1 MKQTSSSP
9 LSFFHP
15 ATLLST
21 WFGSGLIKFAPGTW
35 GSLAALPFA
44 WVISLYSG
52 PIGLIV
58 ASLLAYIVGIWA
70 SGKYSSALGK
80 EDPGSVVIDEVAGQ
94 WLALA
99 FVPIDPIMFLIS
111 FLLFRFFDIVK
122 VFPANWLDK
131 NVKGGLGIMS
141 DDMVAGLYAMAVF
154 YLLQSFIPSSD
165 DVLKFF

>member
-1 MKQTSSSP
+1 MSSTP
-9 LSFFHP
+9 LKFLHP
-15 ATLLST
+15 ATLIST

-44 WVISLYSG
+44 WVIFG
-52 PIGLIV
+52 QFGWIGLVI
-58 ASLLAYIVGIWA
+58 ASLLAYVIGIWA
-70 SGKYSSALGK
+70 SGKYSEALGR

-99 FVPIDPIMFLIS
+99 IVPLDPFLYLLS

-141 DDMVAGLYAMAVF
+141 DDMVAGLYALAIF
-154 YLLQSFIPSSD
+154 YLFQRFVPYD
-165 DVLKFF
+165 GEMFKFF

>member
-1 MKQTSSSP
+1 MSSTP

-15 ATLLST
+15 ATLIST

-35 GSLAALPFA
+35 GSLAALPFS
-44 WVISLYSG
+44 WVIFERFGSE
-52 PIGLIV
+52 GLII
-58 ASLLAYIVGIWA
+58 ASVLAYGIGVWS
-70 SGKYSSALGK
+70 SGKYSKALGK

-99 FVPIDPIMFLIS
+99 FVPLDPFLYFIS

-122 VFPANWLDK
+122 VFPANWLDR

-141 DDMVAGLYAMAVF
+141 DDMVAGLYALIVF
-154 YLLQSFIPSSD
+154 YLFQRFIPYD
-165 DVLKFF
+165 GEMFKFF

>member
-1 MKQTSSSP
+1 MSQKK

-15 ATLLST
+15 ISLIST

-44 WVISLYSG
+44 WGISSYTG
-52 PIGLIV
+52 PTGLII
-58 ASLLAYIVGIWA
+58 ASLIAYGVGIWA
-70 SGKYSSALGK
+70 SGQYSTALGK
-80 EDPGSVVIDEVAGQ
+80 EDPGAVVIDEVAGQ

-99 FVPIDPIMFLIS
+99 FVPLSPVLFLIS
-111 FLLFRFFDIVK
+111 FLIFRFFDIVK

-141 DDMVAGLYAMAVF
+141 DDMVAGLYALITF
-154 YLLQSFIPSSD
+154 YLLYAFIPYTSE
-165 DVLKFF
+165 LLQRF